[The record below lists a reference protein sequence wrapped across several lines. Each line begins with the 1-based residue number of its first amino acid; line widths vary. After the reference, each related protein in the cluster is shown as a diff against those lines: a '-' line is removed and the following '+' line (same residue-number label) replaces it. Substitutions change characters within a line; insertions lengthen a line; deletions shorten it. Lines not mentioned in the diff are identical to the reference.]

1 MIYFLGFV
9 GKSIIFYSH
18 VISGGEEMH
27 SFWFRDESSSKLGA
41 GKVPTGALFLIK
53 VVNSSEF
60 WSTNPRF
67 NT

>member
-1 MIYFLGFV
+1 MIDFPGFV

-18 VISGGEEMH
+18 IIGGGEEMH

-41 GKVPTGALFLIK
+41 GKFPTVALFLIK

-60 WSTNPRF
+60 
-67 NT
+67 